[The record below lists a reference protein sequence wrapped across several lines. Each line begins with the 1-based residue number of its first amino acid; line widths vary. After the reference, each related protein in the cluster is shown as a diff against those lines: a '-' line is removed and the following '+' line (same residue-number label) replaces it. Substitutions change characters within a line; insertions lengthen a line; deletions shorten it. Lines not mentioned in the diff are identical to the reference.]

1 MNRIH
6 RFGLTGFK
14 AFKDTV
20 WLPIQPIT
28 VLAGLNSSGKS
39 SVIDALLLLTQ
50 TLRAEKRVAEN
61 IVLDWGGPF
70 FEVDEFEEM
79 VYDKFPIPI
88 DSNSI
93 KKYTQRRLDTKKIEE
108 EHLKKRAMIKAR
120 TLDYSTLE

>member
-1 MNRIH
+1 MDRIH

-61 IVLDWGGPF
+61 IVLDWSGPF
-70 FEVDEFEEM
+70 FEVGAFEEM
-79 VYDKFPIPI
+79 VYDKFPINYL
-88 DSNSI
+88 NSI
-93 KKYTQRRLDTKKIEE
+93 RFSKFLNCACIVGYEGV
-108 EHLKKRAMIKAR
+108 H
-120 TLDYSTLE
+120 